1 MGFDMSR
8 IGRMPIA
15 VPKDVK
21 ISCDSSKVEVTGPKG
36 HLRYSLPRG
45 ISVATDGGKVSVKR
59 ENDERSSKAL
69 HGLARSLIANMV
81 TGVTRGFE
89 KKLEIVGVGFRADLE
104 KNALKLTLGFSHPVI
119 YPLPEGI
126 RAEVEKQTL
135 ITVKGID
142 KQLVGTVAAKLRSI
156 KPPEPYKGKGVRYLG
171 EHIRKKVGKTKA

>member
-1 MGFDMSR
+1 
-8 IGRMPIA
+8 
-15 VPKDVK
+15 
-21 ISCDSSKVEVTGPKG
+21 
-36 HLRYSLPRG
+36 
-45 ISVATDGGKVSVKR
+45 
-59 ENDERSSKAL
+59 
-69 HGLARSLIANMV
+69 MV

-89 KKLEIVGVGFRADLE
+89 KKLEIIGVGFRADLD